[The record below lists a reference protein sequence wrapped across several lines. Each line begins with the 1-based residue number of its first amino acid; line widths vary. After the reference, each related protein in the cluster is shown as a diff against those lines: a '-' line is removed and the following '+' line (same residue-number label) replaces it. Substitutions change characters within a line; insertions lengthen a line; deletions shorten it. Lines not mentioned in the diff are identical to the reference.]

1 MGRDVSNHSQPGG
14 AGGMSVPDEGHY
26 WLVAGRALEGYV
38 IPFLGAGANLLERP
52 EDSSWEVGT
61 YLPSAAELAAVLA
74 ERCRYPDAPEDLLRV
89 SQYLDA
95 ILGTRALYQYL
106 HKLFDADYPPNSLHR
121 LLARLPS
128 LLRERGANHQLIMTT
143 NYDDA
148 LERAFMEQGESYDLV
163 WYEAKPDRDE
173 SGKFI
178 HCSPEGEAVPITVPN
193 EYDALSLEERT
204 VILKLH
210 GAINRA
216 DARLD
221 SYVITEDN
229 YIDYLARTDFSSQI
243 PITLREAMQDSH
255 FLFLGYSMR
264 DWNLRVILNRIW
276 DQAELNVQSWAIQLP
291 HPDPR
296 QNDIELKLW
305 ADRAHRG
312 AGEVDLHQ
320 LPLKTYVARLQERLL
335 EEAKVN
341 V

>member
-1 MGRDVSNHSQPGG
+1 V
-14 AGGMSVPDEGHY
+14 SVPDDDHY
-26 WLVAGRALEGYV
+26 WLVAGRVLEGYV

-52 EDSSWEVGT
+52 EDVSWEVGT
-61 YLPSAAELAAVLA
+61 YLPSATELAAVLA
-74 ERCRYPDAPEDLLRV
+74 ERSRYPEAPEDLLRV
-89 SQYLDA
+89 SQYVDA

-121 LLARLPS
+121 LLARLAK
-128 LLRERGANHQLIMTT
+128 LLRERGARHQLIMTT

-148 LERAFMEQGESYDLV
+148 LERAFTEAGESYDVV
-163 WYEAKPDRDE
+163 WYEAKPGLE

-178 HCSPEGEAVPITVPN
+178 HCPPEGAAVPINVPN

-210 GAINRA
+210 GAVNRE

-229 YIDYLARTDFSSQI
+229 YIDYLARTDFSGQI
-243 PITLREAMQDSH
+243 PITLREVMGESH

-291 HPDPR
+291 HPKPR
-296 QNDIELKLW
+296 QNEIELKLW
-305 ADRAHRG
+305 ADRARRS
-312 AGEVDLHQ
+312 AGEVDLYQ
-320 LPLKTYVARLQERLL
+320 LPLKTYIGRLEDELLQE
-335 EEAKVN
+335 ATVKV
-341 V
+341 

>member
-1 MGRDVSNHSQPGG
+1 MN
-14 AGGMSVPDEGHY
+14 VPDDDHY
-26 WLVAGRALEGYV
+26 WLVAGRMMEGYV

-52 EDSSWEVGT
+52 MDVNWKVGT
-61 YLPSAAELAAVLA
+61 YLPSAAELAAALA
-74 ERCRYPDAPEDLLRV
+74 ERSRYPDSPEDLLRV
-89 SQYLDA
+89 SQYVDA

-121 LLARLPS
+121 LLARLPK
-128 LLRERGANHQLIMTT
+128 LLRDRGARHQLIMTT

-148 LERAFMEQGESYDLV
+148 LERAFTEQGESYDVV
-163 WYEAKPDRDE
+163 WYEAKPGDE
-173 SGKFI
+173 RGKFI
-178 HCSPEGEAVPITVPN
+178 HRPPEGEAVPINVPN
-193 EYDALSLEERT
+193 EYDGLSLEERT

-210 GAINRA
+210 GAVNRA

-229 YIDYLARTDFSSQI
+229 YIDYLARTDFSGQI
-243 PITLREAMQDSH
+243 PITLREAMGESH

-291 HPDPR
+291 HPQPSK
-296 QNDIELKLW
+296 NAIEVKLW
-305 ADRAHRG
+305 ADRARRG
-312 AGEVDLHQ
+312 AGEVDLYQ
-320 LPLKTYVARLQERLL
+320 LPLKSYTDRL
-335 EEAKVN
+335 EEQLRDEGRVN

>member
-1 MGRDVSNHSQPGG
+1 
-14 AGGMSVPDEGHY
+14 
-26 WLVAGRALEGYV
+26 
-38 IPFLGAGANLLERP
+38 
-52 EDSSWEVGT
+52 
-61 YLPSAAELAAVLA
+61 VLY
-74 ERCRYPDAPEDLLRV
+74 E
-89 SQYLDA
+89 
-95 ILGTRALYQYL
+95 YL

-121 LLARLPS
+121 LLARLPG
-128 LLRERGANHQLIMTT
+128 LLRERGSRHQLVMTT

-148 LERAFMEQGESYDLV
+148 LERAFEEQGESYDLV
-163 WYEAKPDRDE
+163 WYEAKPRA
-173 SGKFI
+173 GGTFI
-178 HCSPEGEAVPITVPN
+178 HRSPEGEAVPIKTPN

-210 GAINRA
+210 GAVNRT
-216 DARLD
+216 DPRLD

-229 YIDYLARTDFSSQI
+229 YIDYLSRSDFSSQI

-291 HPDPR
+291 HPEPR

-320 LPLKTYVARLQERLL
+320 LPLKDYISRLEDQLL